1 MKKITIAIDGYSSC
15 GKSTLAKAIAK
26 VLNYIYVDSG
36 AMYRA
41 VTLYFLENDI
51 PIIDLQRAADERV
64 LHHYIDK
71 INISFEN
78 NPVTGV
84 SEVCLNGRNVEKEI
98 RTMKVSESVSMV
110 STVKEIR
117 AKLVKIQ
124 QEIGKNKGVVMD
136 GRDIGTIVFPD
147 AELKLYMTADVN
159 ERAKRRFTELSHKGI
174 TASLE
179 EIKINIS
186 QRDYDDTHRSES
198 PLIKAEDAILLDNTN
213 LNEQQSLDFVLDLIK
228 KKFGN

>member
-1 MKKITIAIDGYSSC
+1 MKQITIAIDGFSSC

-26 VLNYIYVDSG
+26 ELNYIYVDSG

-51 PIIDLQRAADERV
+51 PIIDLQRAADEGV

-84 SEVCLNGRNVEKEI
+84 SEVCLNGRNVEREI
-98 RTMKVSESVSMV
+98 RTMKVSESVSTI

-117 AKLVKIQ
+117 AKLVKLQ
-124 QEIGKNKGVVMD
+124 QEFGKNKGVVMD
-136 GRDIGTIVFPD
+136 GRDIGTVVFPN
-147 AELKLYMTADVN
+147 AELKFYMTADVN
-159 ERAKRRFTELSHKGI
+159 ERAKRRFTELTHKGI
-174 TASLE
+174 TASIE

-198 PLIKAEDAILLDNTN
+198 PLIKADDAILLDNTN
-213 LNEQQSLDFVLDLIK
+213 LNEQQSLDFVLDLIR

>member
-1 MKKITIAIDGYSSC
+1 MKQITIAIDGYSSC

-26 VLNYIYVDSG
+26 ELNYIYVDSG

-41 VTLYFLENDI
+41 VTLYFLENHI
-51 PIIDLQRAADERV
+51 PIIDLQRAADEGV

-78 NPVTGV
+78 NPTTGV

-117 AKLVKIQ
+117 SKLVKIQ

-136 GRDIGTIVFPD
+136 GRDIGTVVFPD

-159 ERAKRRFTELSHKGI
+159 ERAKRRFAELSHKGI

-198 PLIKAEDAILLDNTN
+198 PLIKADDSILLDNTN
-213 LNEQQSLDFVLDLIK
+213 LNEQQSLEFVLDLISK
-228 KKFGN
+228 II